1 MFLFLRSAGTSNHCL
16 LIVGKQ
22 TKLNHSLVVARVRPR
37 KCASIEF
44 HIWAKT
50 HKCNL
55 TRRLWNEGYIHWK
68 TEASKPSFSTR
79 LKAAYIRALIP
90 WVSQQAIARA
100 AVRPSDYNQIRAT
113 SVWGLA
119 QYLRVLD
126 RSGLVM
132 TEVEASDAYAA
143 ARLHMECYQRL
154 TCLAHEKSSGCYR
167 VRPKWHYFDHSV
179 DYMRHSLENPRFFH
193 NFRGE
198 ELMEFKMVPGT
209 KSVKLWLV
217 KKGFNIC
224 LVWYFIDVK
233 LSIPFEPVPRFPLSG
248 CWWM

>member
-1 MFLFLRSAGTSNHCL
+1 
-16 LIVGKQ
+16 
-22 TKLNHSLVVARVRPR
+22 VRPR

-44 HIWAKT
+44 HIWAKA

-55 TRRLWNEGYIHWK
+55 SRRVWNPAYIRWT
-68 TEASKPSFSTR
+68 TEASKPSFTTR

-90 WVSQQAIARA
+90 WVSQKAIARA
-100 AVRPSDYNQIRAT
+100 TVQPSDYNHIRAT

-119 QYLRVLD
+119 QYLKVLD

-132 TEVEASDAYAA
+132 TEAEASDAYAA
-143 ARLHMECYQRL
+143 ARLHLECYQRM
-154 TCLAHEKSSGCYR
+154 TCLAHELSSGCYR

-198 ELMEFKMVPGT
+198 DFMGPK
-209 KSVKLWLV
+209 
-217 KKGFNIC
+217 
-224 LVWYFIDVK
+224 WYLKQRMSNLASRKNV
-233 LSIPFEPVPRFPLSG
+233 
-248 CWWM
+248 